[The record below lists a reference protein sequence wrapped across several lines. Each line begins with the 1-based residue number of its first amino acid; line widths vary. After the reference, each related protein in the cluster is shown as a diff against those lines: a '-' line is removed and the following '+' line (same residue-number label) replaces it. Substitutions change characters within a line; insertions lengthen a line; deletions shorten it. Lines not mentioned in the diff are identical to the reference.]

1 MTFLTKTNHPIVFIP
16 TNVLVLS
23 KRLINKKIKHYM
35 DEVRESKDKY
45 FIKSRR
51 KKIAH
56 LRCIVADL
64 KEIIITLGS

>member
-1 MTFLTKTNHPIVFIP
+1 
-16 TNVLVLS
+16 
-23 KRLINKKIKHYM
+23 M